1 MIWSLWIGLGCSPR
15 PEPPIEPAS
24 AGSNAGD
31 TLVVGIGSD
40 PGNANPLVIPYAVSF
55 SISDLVAPG
64 LVRRIDGFEPALAA
78 SSSWSDDGMSLT
90 YRLRRDVVWEDGQPL
105 TSADVA
111 FTWSLLS
118 DPSVASN
125 WYGDA
130 RHVSALEVV
139 DPHTVRFRFAARRN
153 PVLQQ
158 SVTVR
163 GVLPQHALQGVDRA
177 TLRGHASARDP
188 LASGPWRIAS
198 WEPDDRIVLEPNPS
212 APADWRPRLDRIVF
226 RIVPEYASRVLELE
240 RGGLDLLQDLEVA
253 DIARFEADPRLE
265 VIRSEAEQMQYVGYN
280 LRKAPL
286 DDPRVRRALTL
297 ATDRGQLIDRILT
310 AGDEVYGRPCVGTVS
325 PRWPRWVPPELE
337 PLPHDPTEARRLLA
351 EAGFGGDTPLQLS
364 MMLQTDSSELTQI
377 AVWLQAQWRAVGV
390 ALSLERIEP
399 TRFSER
405 ARSGD
410 FELLLWSFGAN
421 PIVDPSIQWRTEGPY
436 NWMGF
441 SDPEVDRLL
450 DVGVHAAT
458 VDEAVAAFHEV
469 QRRVHAAQPATF
481 LFWRDTALAI
491 DRRFQGAQH
500 DTYSPL
506 RHAEAWWVEADE
518 QRY

>member
-1 MIWSLWIGLGCSPR
+1 MICSLVIGLGCTQR
-15 PEPPIEPAS
+15 PAEPPSSEPS
-24 AGSNAGD
+24 ARRGD
-31 TLVVGIGSD
+31 TLVVGLGSD

-55 SISDLVAPG
+55 SISDLVTPG
-64 LVRRIDGFEPALAA
+64 LVRRIDGFEPALAS
-78 SSSWSDDGMSLT
+78 SSSWSGDRMSLT
-90 YRLRRDVVWEDGQPL
+90 YTLRRDLAWEDGVPL

-118 DPSVASN
+118 DPAVASN

-130 RHVSALEVV
+130 EHVAALEAP
-139 DPHTVRFRFAARRN
+139 DPYTVRFRYTRRRN

-163 GVLPQHALQGVDRA
+163 GVLPRHQLQGVDRA
-177 TLRGHASARDP
+177 TLRGHDSARAP

-198 WEPDDRIVLEPNPS
+198 WEPDERIVLQPNPA
-212 APADWRPRLDRIVF
+212 APGDWRPYLDRIVF
-226 RIVPEYASRVLELE
+226 RIIPEYAVRALELE
-240 RGGLDLLQDLEVA
+240 RGGIDLLQDLEVA
-253 DIARFEADPRLE
+253 DIARFKANPRLR
-265 VIRSEAEQMQYVGYN
+265 VIRSGAGVMQYVGYN
-280 LRKAPL
+280 LRKPPL
-286 DDPRVRRALTL
+286 DDLRLRRALTL
-297 ATDRGQLIDRILT
+297 ATDRDQLIDRVLT

-325 PRWPRWVPPELE
+325 PRWPGWVPPELE
-337 PLPHDPTEARRLLA
+337 PLPHDPVEARRLLA
-351 EAGFGGDTPLQLS
+351 EVGFDGAAPLRLT
-364 MMLQTDSSELTQI
+364 MMLQTDSSELLQI
-377 AVWLQAQWRAVGV
+377 AVWLQAQWREIGV
-390 ALSLERIEP
+390 ELSLERIEP

-410 FELLLWSFGAN
+410 FEVLLWSFGAN
-421 PIVDPSIQWRTEGPY
+421 PVVDPSIQWRSGGPY

-450 DVGVHAAT
+450 DAGVHAAT
-458 VDEAVAAFHEV
+458 VEEAQTAFHEV
-469 QRRVHAAQPATF
+469 QRRVYAAQPATF

-491 DRRFQGAQH
+491 DRRFHDTQH

-518 QRY
+518 RRY